1 MYFYLFCRNWKTW
14 EKMNNWPEMNMD
26 QVEEDENKKKSS
38 GPIHSPHSAT
48 QSPAYP
54 HSQALMP
61 TAHFA

>member
-1 MYFYLFCRNWKTW
+1 
-14 EKMNNWPEMNMD
+14 MNNWPEMNMD